1 MKPEVRRKKQR
12 TYQAKKRSFR
22 KRESDNNPIQIVD
35 IRRRKRTRKS
45 RQNRRIIS
53 IKDKPENGLKRY
65 RELYLEFHLKWE
77 TYLNQFLRKGHRNF
91 DGLKNSMTHPETEEE
106 FECLDFICALEE
118 FIMLSRTYCFF
129 HPAYSNGPNEYKHT
143 WINPSIMFNGKKDT
157 VKFARACDDSH
168 TVGISILSQ
177 RFEILAEKGIYED
190 DAYYKYFAEGAFM
203 IDYEDIQE
211 IRRLPN
217 DIRETDHI
225 IIGAV
230 LYHNNPRY
238 MDRSNNLI
246 KAGFDVSSFKTVTT
260 VQSSERRQGVC
271 DMMWTLSHSYN
282 WDPPKEGESSAF
294 IDIEKRILLKISF
307 ALLDHF
313 KKTQIEFE

>member
-1 MKPEVRRKKQR
+1 
-12 TYQAKKRSFR
+12 
-22 KRESDNNPIQIVD
+22 
-35 IRRRKRTRKS
+35 
-45 RQNRRIIS
+45 
-53 IKDKPENGLKRY
+53 
-65 RELYLEFHLKWE
+65 
-77 TYLNQFLRKGHRNF
+77 
-91 DGLKNSMTHPETEEE
+91 
-106 FECLDFICALEE
+106 
-118 FIMLSRTYCFF
+118 
-129 HPAYSNGPNEYKHT
+129 
-143 WINPSIMFNGKKDT
+143 
-157 VKFARACDDSH
+157 
-168 TVGISILSQ
+168 
-177 RFEILAEKGIYED
+177 
-190 DAYYKYFAEGAFM
+190 M
-203 IDYEDIQE
+203 IDYEDIRE

-238 MDRSNNLI
+238 MDRSDNLI

-260 VQSSERRQGVC
+260 VQSSERRQGIC

-282 WDPPKEGESSAF
+282 WDPPKEGESTTF